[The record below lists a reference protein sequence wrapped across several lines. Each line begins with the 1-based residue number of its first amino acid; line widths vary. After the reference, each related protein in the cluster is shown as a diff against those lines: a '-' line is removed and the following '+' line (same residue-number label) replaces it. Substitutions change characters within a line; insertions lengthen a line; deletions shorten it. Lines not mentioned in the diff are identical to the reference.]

1 MSAGQHALRP
11 RGIACACVRVCVC
24 VRVRVLLLTP
34 VDDLVAIDDGVD
46 LGLPLQRIRRCLDE
60 DAHEAELDVVRL
72 LKHVLVPGHRS
83 KEKKGREGNE
93 REGREGEK
101 ERGRRGRGRRGRE
114 GREGK
119 EGRGLMRVS
128 E

>member
-1 MSAGQHALRP
+1 MEGMSAGQHALRP
-11 RGIACACVRVCVC
+11 RGIACACVRVCACVRACVYACVC

-72 LKHVLVPGHRS
+72 LKHVLVPGHR
-83 KEKKGREGNE
+83 
-93 REGREGEK
+93 
-101 ERGRRGRGRRGRE
+101 
-114 GREGK
+114 
-119 EGRGLMRVS
+119 
-128 E
+128 